1 MRMSNDTAAF
11 RAAWISASAG
21 CSGRGSQAAKP
32 AAKTIQISRLWR
44 PDIGPPETSRKLRRD
59 ANQKEP
65 QPVRAVSD
73 PIEPGLEP
81 AVTFSKSQKAWGAVV
96 TAAILA
102 TGGMTMGGP
111 DGPVRMSGLKVSDL
125 SGYEV
130 IDMSGARVG
139 HVSRIETDG
148 DGRTRWLN
156 IGLDAG
162 GEARVA
168 SFRADLDAHQ
178 KLVSLRLSEDL
189 LIARAET
196 PAIQAISS
204 PSV

>member
-1 MRMSNDTAAF
+1 M
-11 RAAWISASAG
+11 
-21 CSGRGSQAAKP
+21 
-32 AAKTIQISRLWR
+32 
-44 PDIGPPETSRKLRRD
+44 
-59 ANQKEP
+59 
-65 QPVRAVSD
+65 
-73 PIEPGLEP
+73 
-81 AVTFSKSQKAWGAVV
+81 TFSSSQKVWGAVI
-96 TAAILA
+96 AGAILA
-102 TGGMTMGGP
+102 TGGMAMGSP

-130 IDMSGARVG
+130 LDATGARVG
-139 HVSRIETDG
+139 EISRVETDR

-156 IGLDAG
+156 IGLDVG

-189 LIARAET
+189 LVARADAQT
-196 PAIQAISS
+196 SDMTNAAISS

>member
-1 MRMSNDTAAF
+1 M
-11 RAAWISASAG
+11 
-21 CSGRGSQAAKP
+21 
-32 AAKTIQISRLWR
+32 
-44 PDIGPPETSRKLRRD
+44 
-59 ANQKEP
+59 
-65 QPVRAVSD
+65 
-73 PIEPGLEP
+73 
-81 AVTFSKSQKAWGAVV
+81 TFSKSQKAWGAVI

-102 TGGMTMGGP
+102 TGGMAMGTP

-130 IDMSGARVG
+130 LDMTGARVG
-139 HVSRIETDG
+139 QISRIETDG
-148 DGRTRWLN
+148 AGHTRWLN

-189 LIARAET
+189 LIAMADA
-196 PAIQAISS
+196 PAIATVS
-204 PSV
+204 

>member
-1 MRMSNDTAAF
+1 V
-11 RAAWISASAG
+11 
-21 CSGRGSQAAKP
+21 KV
-32 AAKTIQISRLWR
+32 SR
-44 PDIGPPETSRKLRRD
+44 SH
-59 ANQKEP
+59 
-65 QPVRAVSD
+65 
-73 PIEPGLEP
+73 
-81 AVTFSKSQKAWGAVV
+81 KAWGAIV
-96 TAAILA
+96 AGAILA
-102 TGGMTMGGP
+102 TGGMAMGAP

-130 IDMSGARVG
+130 LDATGARVG
-139 HVSRIETDG
+139 QISHIETDTS
-148 DGRTRWLN
+148 GRTRWLN

-189 LIARAET
+189 LIARADA
-196 PAIQAISS
+196 PAIAAISS